1 MSIRYPLLLSLA
13 GLLLSTSAAKA
24 QLIVDR
30 LDSPKKL
37 EKAIVGDPRKRT
49 TAPCPT
55 ASTTSSLRAH
65 ATTRRARR
73 ATRSPTSPFPGLFLM
88 DLRDFSVAPYR
99 GNIAIKNLKY
109 YKGPGAL
116 LPDSSGL
123 ILNHSKQKVSADGN
137 IGMTISFIPF
147 NGDGGSKVL
156 PFIDDQ
162 YNYDHPYFDE
172 ASYTLYFASNMG
184 GNYDI
189 YQSTL
194 ALDGS
199 WSAPQPVAFVNTDA
213 NEVFPTINGNI
224 MNFSRGTKNYGLQ
237 LYSADMTKKTVELME
252 INGRGDDFGLI
263 VVNDTCALL
272 SQSKRKKSVANFTV
286 YKTTPPPSAGK
297 NNSAPATTDTEE
309 WDQADLF
316 AGMDPADAIAMQDS
330 IDAYNMAQ
338 AAGASEARGESYD
351 SYEESFDGGS
361 DQGANTWVT
370 DDSPSAGTTNGY
382 SVIVGGFISRKL
394 ANQFMEDI
402 RPWAPQVFLSR
413 HNDKYYVVHSVHG
426 NFSSAKDVRGG
437 HSRPGQPRL
446 DPPRAPRRHVRI
458 LYIWP
463 PTP

>member
-30 LDSPKKL
+30 LDRPKEL
-37 EKAIVGDPRKRT
+37 EKAIVGDPKEEDYGAMPYGEHHILFESSREHTART
-49 TAPCPT
+49 PRDPVTHKPI
-55 ASTTSSLRAH
+55 
-65 ATTRRARR
+65 
-73 ATRSPTSPFPGLFLM
+73 PGLFLM

-213 NEVFPTINGNI
+213 NEVFPTINGNV

-252 INGRGDDFGLI
+252 INGRGDDFGLL

-286 YKTTPPPSAGK
+286 YKTTPPASARK
-297 NNSAPATTDTEE
+297 NNVAPQETDTEE

-351 SYEESFDGGS
+351 SYEESFDGGGS

-370 DDSPSAGTTNGY
+370 DNSPSAGTTNGY

-394 ANQFMEDI
+394 ANQFLEDI

-426 NFSSAKDVRGG
+426 SFSSAKEVRGG
-437 HSRPGQPRL
+437 IRDQGNRAWILPGRL
-446 DPPRAPRRHVRI
+446 GRM
-458 LYIWP
+458 
-463 PTP
+463 